1 MTISFR
7 FIKTSILDI
16 NYFFLAFDIAGHDR
30 RVSSLGKTLDLTAPE
45 AGKIFVGNTGSH
57 NAILSTV
64 DLFVRWEGFAD
75 KESGIKDIL
84 LGVGS
89 TNESTDILDFY
100 LVEGEFASIK
110 ESMSMLDG
118 YQYFII
124 LKVEICLA
132 KLSLMNPY

>member
-1 MTISFR
+1 MSSPG
-7 FIKTSILDI
+7 KILD
-16 NYFFLAFDIAGHDR
+16 F
-30 RVSSLGKTLDLTAPE
+30 TAPE
-45 AGKIFVGNTGSH
+45 VGKIFVGNPGSQ

-64 DLFVRWEGFAD
+64 DLFVRWEEFID
-75 KESGIKDIL
+75 KESGIKDIF

-89 TNESTDILDFY
+89 TNESTDILDFH
-100 LVEGEFASIK
+100 LVEGEFAAIK

-132 KLSLMNPY
+132 KLS

>member
-1 MTISFR
+1 M
-7 FIKTSILDI
+7 

-45 AGKIFVGNTGSH
+45 VGKIFVGNPGSH

>member
-1 MTISFR
+1 M
-7 FIKTSILDI
+7 
-16 NYFFLAFDIAGHDR
+16 
-30 RVSSLGKTLDLTAPE
+30 SSPGKTLDFTAPE
-45 AGKIFVGNTGSH
+45 VGKIFVGNPESQ

-64 DLFVRWEGFAD
+64 DLLVRWEEFDD
-75 KESGIKDIL
+75 KESGIKDIF

-89 TNESTDILDFY
+89 TNESTDILDFH

-124 LKVEICLA
+124 LKVQMLRQNI
-132 KLSLMNPY
+132 

>member
-1 MTISFR
+1 MSSPG
-7 FIKTSILDI
+7 KILD
-16 NYFFLAFDIAGHDR
+16 F
-30 RVSSLGKTLDLTAPE
+30 TAPE
-45 AGKIFVGNTGSH
+45 VGKIFVGNPGSQ

-64 DLFVRWEGFAD
+64 DLFVRWEEFID
-75 KESGIKDIL
+75 KESGIKDIF

-100 LVEGEFASIK
+100 LVEGEFAAIK

-124 LKVEICLA
+124 MKVEICLA
-132 KLSLMNPY
+132 KLSQMNPY